1 MENKRLSEVKA
12 LFPAQNHQGV
22 WERLGQELRQLNH
35 KIVVLDD
42 DPTGVQT
49 VHGIYVYTNWS
60 KESLRE
66 AFEDSRNLFF
76 LLTNSRGL
84 TAGETEALHEEIAE
98 NIGSVAREKGKAF
111 LLVSRGDSTLRG
123 HYPLETQALRRT
135 LERGMGQDIGGEV
148 IMPFFPEGGRYTVG
162 DVHYVADGEILTP
175 AGETEFA
182 KDKTFGYH
190 ASDLKDWVEEKT
202 AGQYPARAVTS
213 VSLEELRREDY
224 EGIRQ
229 KLLGVKGFGKVI
241 VNALSYDDVAVFVTA
256 LLQAI
261 GAGARFL
268 FRTAAAFTKVVGGV
282 GDKPLLTHEELINPE
297 NKNGGIIIIG
307 SHVQKTTLQLDY
319 LRKRRD
325 DGSIRFVEFNQHL
338 VLDERAFEAETR
350 RVIAQVEK
358 DIVEGQSVAVYTR
371 RERFD
376 LNTDNK
382 EDELRV
388 AVKIADALTSIVG
401 RLKVRPNYIIA
412 KGGITSSDI
421 GTKGLGVK
429 KALVMG
435 QILKGIPVWLT
446 GPESKFP
453 DMPYVIFPGNVGG
466 EDALYQAVDILSLG
480 NTGSNPH

>member
-1 MENKRLSEVKA
+1 MENKRLSDVLA
-12 LFPAQNHQGV
+12 LFPPQDHKEV

-76 LLTNSRGL
+76 ILTNSRGL
-84 TAGETEALHEEIAE
+84 TAGETETLHEEIAE
-98 NIGSVAREKGKAF
+98 NIASVASEKGQAF

-123 HYPLETQALRRT
+123 HYPLETQVLRRT
-135 LERGMGQDIGGEV
+135 LERELGQSIDGEV

-162 DVHYVADGEILTP
+162 DAHYVADGEILTP

-202 AGQYPARAVTS
+202 EGQYPAREVTS
-213 VSLEELRREDY
+213 ISLEELRGEDY

-229 KLLGVKGFGKVI
+229 KLLGVKGFQKVI

-261 GAGARFL
+261 GGGARFL
-268 FRTAAAFTKVVGGV
+268 FRTAAAFTKVIGGV
-282 GDKPLLTHEELINPE
+282 EDQAPLTHEELLGHE
-297 NKNGGIIIIG
+297 NKNGGIIIVG
-307 SHVQKTTLQLDY
+307 SHVNKTTGQLDY
-319 LRKRRD
+319 LRQHRD
-325 DGSIRFVEFNQHL
+325 DLRFVEFNQHL
-338 VLDERAFEAETR
+338 VLDEKAFEAETR

-358 DIVEGQSVAVYTR
+358 DIAGGRSVAVYTR

-388 AVKIADALTSIVG
+388 AVKIADALTGIVG

-412 KGGITSSDI
+412 KGGITSSEI

-435 QILKGIPVWLT
+435 QILKGVPVWLT

-466 EDALYQAVDILSLG
+466 EDALYQAVDILSLR
-480 NTGSNPH
+480 